1 LGVEKRLRKG
11 ISEMLA
17 MVLGIAITIAIG
29 VALFTM
35 LPNYI
40 TSMSQQQRIAVTSLS
55 ANKINSTAIMLV
67 LTIKNLGSKDVSDA
81 TLSITINGTQ
91 TITNTFTGLSLAP
104 GQERALTQVVR
115 IDTTRVKQV
124 QVGMPVTVAVTAT
137 YIDKS
142 TAITTAT
149 TYVT

>member
-91 TITNTFTGLSLAP
+91 TVTSTFTGLSLAP
-104 GQERALTQVVR
+104 GQERALAQVVR
-115 IDTTRVKQV
+115 IDTTKVKQV

>member
-1 LGVEKRLRKG
+1 MGIEKRLRKG

>member
-81 TLSITINGTQ
+81 DTQ
-91 TITNTFTGLSLAP
+91 YYYKWYANYNKHIYRTITSTRTG
-104 GQERALTQVVR
+104 
-115 IDTTRVKQV
+115 
-124 QVGMPVTVAVTAT
+124 
-137 YIDKS
+137 KS
-142 TAITTAT
+142 ISHK
-149 TYVT
+149 

>member
-1 LGVEKRLRKG
+1 
-11 ISEMLA
+11 MLA

>member
-104 GQERALTQVVR
+104 GQERALSQVVR
-115 IDTTRVKQV
+115 IDTTK
-124 QVGMPVTVAVTAT
+124 G
-137 YIDKS
+137 
-142 TAITTAT
+142 
-149 TYVT
+149 

>member
-1 LGVEKRLRKG
+1 LSIEKRLRKG

-40 TSMSQQQRIAVTSLS
+40 TSMSQQQRIAITSLS
-55 ANKINSTAIMLV
+55 ANKINNTAIMLV

-149 TYVT
+149 AYVT

>member
-1 LGVEKRLRKG
+1 
-11 ISEMLA
+11 MLA

-115 IDTTRVKQV
+115 IDTTKVKQV

>member
-55 ANKINSTAIMLV
+55 ANKVNSTAIMLV

-81 TLSITINGTQ
+81 ALSITINGTQ
-91 TITNTFTGLSLAP
+91 TVTNTFTGLSLAP
-104 GQERALTQVVR
+104 GQERALSQVVR
-115 IDTTRVKQV
+115 IDTTKVKLV

>member
-1 LGVEKRLRKG
+1 LGIEKRLHKG

-40 TSMSQQQRIAVTSLS
+40 TSMSQQQRIAITSLS
-55 ANKINSTAIMLV
+55 ANKINNTAIMLV

-149 TYVT
+149 AYVT

>member
-11 ISEMLA
+11 VSEMLA

-55 ANKINSTAIMLV
+55 ANKINNTAIMLV

-149 TYVT
+149 AYVT